1 MNKSIKLLVLL
12 AAFAILILV
21 AYVLY
26 NNLSS
31 TVNTDPLTIHV
42 NTDPT
47 SSAQQQKMLAP
58 DFTVYDQNGNPV
70 RLHDYL
76 GKPIVLN
83 FWASWCGPCQAE
95 MPHFQEQYTALGDE
109 IQFLMVNMTGGQ
121 ETLGSAQSFIARTG
135 YTFPVLFDTASD
147 AAMVYGVQ
155 YLPTTYFIDAQG
167 YLIAGASGGIDAQT
181 LQRGIDLIK

>member
-1 MNKSIKLLVLL
+1 MNKNIKLLVLL
-12 AAFAILILV
+12 AAFAVLILA

-26 NNLSS
+26 NNLGN

-47 SSAQQQKMLAP
+47 NSEQQQKMLAP
-58 DFTVYDQNGNPV
+58 DFTVYDQEGNPV
-70 RLHDYL
+70 RLHDYF

-83 FWASWCGPCQAE
+83 FWASWCGICVEE
-95 MPHFQEQYTALGDE
+95 MPNFQERYNALGEE

-121 ETLGSAQSFIARTG
+121 ETLGSAQSFIAKYG
-135 YTFPVLFDTASD
+135 YTFPVLFDTASN
-147 AAMVYGVQ
+147 AAMIYGVQ
-155 YLPTTYFIDAQG
+155 YLPTTYFIDAEG
-167 YLIAGASGGIDAQT
+167 YLIAGASGGLDAQT